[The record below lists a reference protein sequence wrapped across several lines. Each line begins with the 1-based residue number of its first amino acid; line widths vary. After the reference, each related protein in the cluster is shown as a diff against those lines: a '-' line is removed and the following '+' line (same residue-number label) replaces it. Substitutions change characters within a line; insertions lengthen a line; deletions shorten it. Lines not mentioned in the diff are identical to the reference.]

1 MMEETYEKRGY
12 LLEDFRLF
20 HLKDDRGT
28 SIEYHYHEFYKVLLL
43 MSGSGSYI
51 VEGRHYRL
59 APGDIVLVGNRCVHK
74 PEFEPGISYERV
86 ILYISPE
93 LLRHNSTQDYRLED
107 AFSGKRGHVLRP
119 TEDFRRKIL
128 GLTSQLE
135 TEMGSRAPG
144 RGILSRCTLLQMLV
158 EIGNELSKS
167 DTQLPGP
174 ITPRDGKV
182 LGILRYLDSHL
193 EEDISIDE
201 LAARFYISKYHM
213 MRRFRQETG
222 TSIHTY
228 LSDKRLL
235 LARELILSGESATDA
250 CFRSGFRSYSAF
262 SRAYGKLFGVTP
274 TGRMTMQPVLD
285 NAEE

>member
-1 MMEETYEKRGY
+1 MEEAYEKRGY

-28 SIEYHYHEFYKVLLL
+28 NMEYHYHEFYKLLFL
-43 MSGSGSYI
+43 LSGSGSYV

-59 APGDIVLVGNRCVHK
+59 TPGDIVLVGSRCVHK
-74 PEFEPGISYERV
+74 PQFEPGISYERI

-93 LLRHNSTQDYRLED
+93 LLRLNSTQEYHLED
-107 AFSGKRGHVLRP
+107 AFSGKLGHVLRP
-119 TEDFRRKIL
+119 TDDFRRKML
-128 GLTSQLE
+128 NLFSQLE
-135 TEMGSRAPG
+135 TEMGGRAPG
-144 RGILSRCTLLQMLV
+144 RGILSRCTLLRILV
-158 EIGNELSKS
+158 EIGDELVKS
-167 DTQLPGP
+167 ESQLPGP
-174 ITPRDGKV
+174 ITPKDGKI
-182 LGILRYLDSHL
+182 LDILRYLDSNL

-201 LAARFYISKYHM
+201 LASRFYISKYHM
-213 MRRFRQETG
+213 MRRFREETG

-274 TGRMTMQPVLD
+274 TGRMTMQPLSD
-285 NAEE
+285 SEE